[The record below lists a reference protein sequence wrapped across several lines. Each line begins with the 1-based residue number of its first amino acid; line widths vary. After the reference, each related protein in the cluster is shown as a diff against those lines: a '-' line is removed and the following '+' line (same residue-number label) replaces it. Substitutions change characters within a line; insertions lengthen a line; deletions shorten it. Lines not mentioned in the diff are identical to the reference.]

1 MDLEYITS
9 KSTIISS
16 EKWWLARNLWTMKKP
31 VLIIQA
37 FDNIIFK
44 NKQKCEIIFDIL
56 NDIANK
62 TSDNYF
68 YLPLSLCGVQL
79 MLEAKMKRMPDES
92 LEEVSTENKKY
103 CMKILLVW

>member
-37 FDNIIFK
+37 FDNSIFK
-44 NKQKCEIIFDIL
+44 NK
-56 NDIANK
+56 
-62 TSDNYF
+62 
-68 YLPLSLCGVQL
+68 
-79 MLEAKMKRMPDES
+79 
-92 LEEVSTENKKY
+92 
-103 CMKILLVW
+103 